1 MRGDG
6 DLYDYCVDDPI
17 GRVDKDGRFWWFIP
31 MALAGGA
38 AIAGLGTWG
47 AAETADAIESY
58 RTGEDSDDAVDAVK
72 KVAPKVGATV
82 FGAKSAALAPSITKY
97 SSRASVP
104 IYTRYKP
111 TIDKAVDAASGTFG
125 QFGTPTTGIWGAGG
139 TAGSLYWDMK
149 K

>member
-17 GRVDKDGRFWWFIP
+17 GRVNRDGRFWWFIP

-47 AAETADAIESY
+47 AAETADAIKSY
-58 RTGEDSDDAVDAVK
+58 RTGEDSDDAMDAVK

-82 FGAKSAALAPSITKY
+82 FGAKSAALTPSIAKY
-97 SSRASVP
+97 SSRATVP

-111 TIDKAVDAASGTFG
+111 LIDGSVDAASGALG
-125 QFGTPTTGIWGAGG
+125 NFGTPTSGIWGGAG
-139 TAGSLYWDMK
+139 TAGSFFID
-149 K
+149 